1 MKGIVKGL
9 VGFLL
14 RSLFTS
20 FLMFI
25 MVISLVS
32 GKFPPDLMDVRKTFS
47 ALQEL
52 TQVGQQLNQQFK
64 MTLQQQRQLQEQG
77 PRANSDKL
85 LHPAVVLREVNAE
98 IAADERGSP
107 KPNANQNAGPSG
119 VGPGSSVEINS
130 LKTKVSELESQL
142 FRIQNR
148 LGKLES
154 TSR

>member
-1 MKGIVKGL
+1 MRGILGII

-32 GKFPPDLMDVRKTFS
+32 GEFPPDLKAVRKTFS
-47 ALQEL
+47 SLSEMA
-52 TQVGQQLNQQFK
+52 QVGQQLNQQFK
-64 MTLQQQRQLQEQG
+64 MTLQQQRHRQEQG
-77 PRANSDKL
+77 ALTNSDKPM
-85 LHPAVVLREVNAE
+85 HPALVLKGINEQMAM
-98 IAADERGSP
+98 DERGSQ
-107 KPNANQNAGPSG
+107 KPNVNPSELAAGNIL
-119 VGPGSSVEINS
+119 EINS
-130 LKTKVSELESQL
+130 LKTKIIDLESQL

-154 TSR
+154 TSK